1 MKTLYLECNM
11 GAAGDMV
18 MSALCELA
26 GDAEGFV
33 RQMNGLG
40 IPGVQVACE
49 RVEKCGVMGTHMR
62 VTVHGAEE
70 ESRDAHGRHG
80 EHQEEAAHAHG
91 HDHEHGHGHEHG
103 HEHEHRHEQ
112 GHDHGHQ
119 HAHHH
124 SHNTLAGI
132 LGLIDNLPVSE
143 KVRADAAAVYRLL
156 AEAESHAHGVTMDE
170 IHFHELGTM
179 DAVADIVGTCLLME
193 KLAPDKVVSS
203 PVHVGCGHVHCA
215 HGVLPVPAP
224 ATARILRGVPIY
236 GGEVQGE
243 LCTPTGAAL
252 VKYFAQSYGPMP
264 VMAPEGV
271 GYGMGVKDFGRLSC
285 VRAFL
290 GEEAQEAGPA
300 VQLWCTARCTG
311 EELAFAAGELAALG
325 AAEVTVQAAV
335 ANGRP
340 GHVVRCVCRPED
352 ARTVATAL
360 RAHTGASSI
369 YCNKM
374 EIC

>member
-18 MSALCELA
+18 MSALCELS

-62 VTVHGAEE
+62 VAVHGAEE
-70 ESRDAHGRHG
+70 ESRDAHGH
-80 EHQEEAAHAHG
+80 HQEHHKEEA
-91 HDHEHGHGHEHG
+91 HGHEHA
-103 HEHEHRHEQ
+103 HAQEHRHEHK
-112 GHDHGHQ
+112 GEHGPGQ
-119 HAHHH
+119 DH

-132 LGLIDNLPVSE
+132 LGLIGSLPVSE
-143 KVRADAAAVYRLL
+143 KVRRDAAAVYRLL

-193 KLAPDKVVSS
+193 RLAPDKVASS
-203 PVHVGCGHVHCA
+203 PIHVGCGHVHCA

-224 ATARILRGVPIY
+224 ATAHILRGVPIY

-252 VKYFAQSYGPMP
+252 VRYFAQSYGPMP

-271 GYGMGVKDFGRLSC
+271 GYGMGAKDFGRLSC
-285 VRAFL
+285 VRAFI
-290 GEEAQEAGPA
+290 GEETEESTQT

-311 EELAFAAGELAALG
+311 EELAFAAGELTALG
-325 AAEVTVQAAV
+325 AAEVTAQAAV

-340 GHVVRCVCRPED
+340 GHVMRCVCRQED
-352 ARTVATAL
+352 ARAVAAAL
-360 RAHTGASSI
+360 RAHTGAQTI

-374 EIC
+374 EIY